1 MQLLPTVSAQTALFL
16 DFDGT
21 LAELAP
27 SPDAVR
33 IPRGLV
39 PTLAALYEQ
48 LGGALAI
55 VTGRPIA
62 DVDHFLAPLALPT
75 AGEHGAQY
83 RLPDGQ
89 SPGVPALDL
98 SPAAAAMEWL
108 ASQHHGLMVEHKS
121 RSVAL
126 HYRHAPDLGRLCEAA
141 LQEAV
146 ARMQGVELLHGKY
159 VLEVKSASV
168 DKGLAIEIF
177 MAATPFAGRVPI
189 FAGDDVTDEAG
200 FAAVT
205 RLGGRGVKVGEGPT
219 VAEHRC
225 LNPATLRGWLASART
240 GLPAAPHSSSTASP
254 PPPP

>member
-33 IPRGLV
+33 IPLGLV
-39 PTLAALYEQ
+39 PTLAALHGQ

-62 DVDHFLAPLALPT
+62 DVDRFLAPLALPT
-75 AGEHGAQY
+75 AGEHGAQC
-83 RLPDGQ
+83 RLPDGR
-89 SPGVPALDL
+89 SLSVPAPDL
-98 SPAAAAMEWL
+98 APAAAAMEEL
-108 ASQHHGLMVEHKS
+108 AAQHRGLMVEHKP

-126 HYRHAPDLGRLCEAA
+126 HYRHAPELGRLCEAA
-141 LQEAV
+141 LREAM
-146 ARMQGVELLHGKY
+146 ARMQGMELLHGKY
-159 VLEVKSASV
+159 VLEIKSASV
-168 DKGLAIEIF
+168 DKGRAIEAF
-177 MAATPFAGRVPI
+177 MAAPPFAGRVPV

-205 RLGGRGVKVGEGPT
+205 RLGGLGVKVGEGPSM
-219 VAEHRC
+219 AEHRC
-225 LNPATLRGWLASART
+225 LNPATLRGWLASARA
-240 GLPAAPHSSSTASP
+240 GLPATPSSSSISP
-254 PPPP
+254 ATP